1 MTASATSTSLAAA
14 SATEI
19 INTPSAKTVH
29 MSTSV
34 HPPIAVSNTKKRKLE
49 KELSAVLASVDKE
62 ISDCHEVDD
71 EAAQFGRSIAT
82 KMRNFDRY
90 TFALARRQI
99 EILLFDLEFGA
110 TTRPLASGFPPQPV
124 ASTLAPHASGF
135 PPQPVASTLAPQVSG
150 LAAQASGF
158 APQPVASVLAPQ
170 VSGLA
175 PQASGFAPQPLD
187 SSISIAETIS
197 SSLSVL

>member
-1 MTASATSTSLAAA
+1 MTASSTSTSLAAA

-19 INTPSAKTVH
+19 ITTPSAKTVH

-110 TTRPLASGFPPQPV
+110 TTRPLASGL
-124 ASTLAPHASGF
+124 T
-135 PPQPVASTLAPQVSG
+135 
-150 LAAQASGF
+150 
-158 APQPVASVLAPQ
+158 PQ

-175 PQASGFAPQPLD
+175 PQASEFAPQPLD
-187 SSISIAETIS
+187 SSSSIAETIS

>member
-1 MTASATSTSLAAA
+1 MYHHHSQSSVRSLPAQQLW
-14 SATEI
+14 
-19 INTPSAKTVH
+19 
-29 MSTSV
+29 
-34 HPPIAVSNTKKRKLE
+34 PPLQLVPLWLLPLPPKLLILLQLKLYICLPLFTLLLLCLTQKKRKLE

-110 TTRPLASGFPPQPV
+110 TTWPLASGL
-124 ASTLAPHASGF
+124 T
-135 PPQPVASTLAPQVSG
+135 
-150 LAAQASGF
+150 
-158 APQPVASVLAPQ
+158 PQ

-187 SSISIAETIS
+187 SSSSITETIS